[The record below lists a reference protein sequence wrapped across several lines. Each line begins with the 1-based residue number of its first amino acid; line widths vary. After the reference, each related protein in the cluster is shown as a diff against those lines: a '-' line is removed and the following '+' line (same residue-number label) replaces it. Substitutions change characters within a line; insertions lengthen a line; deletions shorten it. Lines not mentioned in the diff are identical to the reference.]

1 MTLPVNRPESWGV
14 KMLSGEPLITDQQ
27 FEQLLA
33 NGEARPSTIAEI
45 YDVVPVVKIF
55 LPHLR
60 FLLIALDDED
70 LDSAFVVVK
79 QGDKREPCTVSLSD
93 IVGAR
98 TGAVTPE
105 RDKYIALNRPWTY
118 YLSHEW

>member
-1 MTLPVNRPESWGV
+1 MTLPGNRPDSWNCR
-14 KMLSGEPLITDQQ
+14 MLNGEPLIADQQ

-33 NGEARPSTIAEI
+33 NGEARPPTIAEI

-55 LPHLR
+55 LPHIR

-79 QGDKREPCTVSLSD
+79 QGNKREPCTVSLSD

-105 RDKYIALNRPWTY
+105 RDKYITLNRPWTY